1 MQKET
6 KTNAMRMLE
15 RAGVPYA
22 PVYYDLGE
30 EEFSGEAVSA
40 LTGIP
45 PEQSFITL
53 CARGERRG
61 VLVFVIPVSGELDLK
76 AAAVA
81 AGDKRVELIHVKE
94 LLSLTGYVRGGVSPV
109 GMKKQYPTYI
119 DEQALLFETIAIS
132 GGQRGCTMLVSPKL
146 LLSLLGASMA
156 PLMRQEH

>member
-1 MQKET
+1 MQKEM

-15 RAGVPYA
+15 RAGIPYT

-45 PEQSFITL
+45 PDQSFKTL

-61 VLVFVIPVSGELDLK
+61 VLVFVIPVSGELDVK
-76 AAAVA
+76 AAAIA
-81 AGDKRVELIHVKE
+81 AGDKRIELIHVKE
-94 LLSLTGYVRGGVSPV
+94 LLGLTGYVRGGVSPV

-119 DEQALLFETIAIS
+119 EDAALHFERIAIS
-132 GGQRGCTMLVSPKL
+132 GGQKGCTVLVSPQQLMDL
-146 LLSLLGASMA
+146 LRASAA
-156 PLMRQEH
+156 PLLRK